1 MSISESAAAIT
12 IAARAEFGRFAE
24 VLANTKRQLQTV
36 ANTIDQAEVRTRQ
49 IERKLKD
56 VEVLPGAEVGQENLQ
71 LEEDRPVGDLVRLPK
86 A

>member
-1 MSISESAAAIT
+1 
-12 IAARAEFGRFAE
+12 

-56 VEVLPGAEVGQENLQ
+56 VEVLPGAEAEQENLQ
-71 LEEDRPVGDLVRLPK
+71 LEEERPVGDLVRLPK

>member
-1 MSISESAAAIT
+1 MLGTVKS
-12 IAARAEFGRFAE
+12 EFGRFAE

-56 VEVLPGAEVGQENLQ
+56 VEVLPGADELQEDLQ
-71 LEEDRPVGDLVRLPK
+71 LEEKPVAAIRPVVK
-86 A
+86 

>member
-1 MSISESAAAIT
+1 MLGAVKS
-12 IAARAEFGRFAE
+12 EFGKFAE

-56 VEVLPGAEVGQENLQ
+56 VEALPDTQENLQ
-71 LEEDRPVGDLVRLPK
+71 LEDERQAGELVRLPK

>member
-1 MSISESAAAIT
+1 VWKVLGTVKS
-12 IAARAEFGRFAE
+12 EFGKFAD

-56 VEVLPGAEVGQENLQ
+56 VEVVPGVEATQENLE
-71 LEEDRPVGDLVRLPK
+71 LEEDRPIGDLVRLPK

>member
-1 MSISESAAAIT
+1 MLGTVKS
-12 IAARAEFGRFAE
+12 EFGKFAE

-56 VEVLPGAEVGQENLQ
+56 VEALPDAGAGKSAARG
-71 LEEDRPVGDLVRLPK
+71 RPAGRAILVRLPK

>member
-1 MSISESAAAIT
+1 
-12 IAARAEFGRFAE
+12 

-56 VEVLPGAEVGQENLQ
+56 VEVLPGVEAAQEDLPLEDKPVGTL
-71 LEEDRPVGDLVRLPK
+71 LRLPEDR
-86 A
+86 

>member
-1 MSISESAAAIT
+1 MLGT
-12 IAARAEFGRFAE
+12 VKAEFGKFAE

-56 VEVLPGAEVGQENLQ
+56 VEVLPGAEAVQEDLQ
-71 LEEDRPVGDLVRLPK
+71 LEEKAIGNLVRLPEER
-86 A
+86 

>member
-1 MSISESAAAIT
+1 MLGTVKS
-12 IAARAEFGRFAE
+12 EFGKFAE

-56 VEVLPGAEVGQENLQ
+56 VEVLPGAEAVQEDLQ
-71 LEEDRPVGDLVRLPK
+71 LEEKRRSASWSRLPK
-86 A
+86 ST

>member
-1 MSISESAAAIT
+1 VKS
-12 IAARAEFGRFAE
+12 EFGKFAE

-56 VEVLPGAEVGQENLQ
+56 VEVLPGAEQENLQ
-71 LEEDRPVGDLVRLPK
+71 LEEDRPAGDLVRLPK

>member
-1 MSISESAAAIT
+1 
-12 IAARAEFGRFAE
+12 
-24 VLANTKRQLQTV
+24 
-36 ANTIDQAEVRTRQ
+36 VRTRQ